1 LPVKILSTKLAIP
14 PVRSR
19 LVVRSRLI
27 EKLNQGM
34 ECGFVLVSA
43 PAGYGKTTLLSAWLD
58 QVECAITWLSLDDGD
73 NDLARFLAYLAAAL
87 QQVNP
92 SIGEAL
98 ENPPDT
104 LSKPEAEPL
113 LTPLINQLAQIEN
126 PFCLVLDDYHA
137 IHNQEVHQIVSFML
151 EHRPPALHLVIAT
164 RADPPLPLSRFRVR
178 SQMME
183 LRLADL
189 RFSSQEAAD
198 FLDHT
203 MGLDISP
210 EDVARITRRTE
221 GWIAGLQMTALSIQN
236 TEDLSSFI
244 TAFTSSDH
252 YIFDYLLEEILERQ
266 SPEIRRFLLY
276 TSILDQLTGPLC
288 DALLEGEVEPHPT
301 RPSSVILEQ
310 IEHANLFIVALDY
323 EHRWYRYHQLFSD
336 LLKPVLDQAYPG
348 LSVELHRR
356 ACRWYEGQDMF
367 PEALQHAISSGN
379 MQLVAQI
386 VSANVLVLVENDEV
400 MPTLRKIDSLPNN
413 DLITMPWLG
422 IARAWVVGTGQT
434 QQSLQILDEAEKQV
448 ETMAD
453 GIEPQRLKGYIAA
466 ARAFVYNALGDL
478 SQLISNSHLANE
490 LLPSDDISVR
500 AMNLALWGKTLSV
513 YEHDPDAIPILE
525 QALGLALKA
534 QKPHVAMIAASQ
546 LATSHLFA
554 GRLHE
559 VQQVCLEALEISEEY
574 ERRYLHTLPAAANIY
589 PLLARV
595 LAEWGEN
602 EQAIQM
608 GRKGLM
614 LSERWG
620 RVNTEV
626 LCLIYL
632 GRALMFANEPE
643 QARQIFQRAESAAQK
658 ISTDSWH
665 DISRF
670 ILDSLLDSETPD
682 SSEITRL
689 RQRLQGS
696 RWFFP
701 WLKARLLLREDQPD
715 QALVALEKALVDLKG
730 QPSYDIVRI
739 YALRALAFQAK
750 GDEKQALV
758 SLRQALELGE
768 PENRVATFVREGAAM
783 ERLLQQAQSKSIA
796 PEFVQRLLAAFESR
810 HKQKPEPARVSKA
823 LIEPLSEREMDILKL
838 LAQGCPDK
846 KIAETLVIARDTVHK
861 HLSNIYGKLGVHSR
875 IGAIVRARELGLL

>member
-1 LPVKILSTKLAIP
+1 MPVKILSTKLAIP

-104 LSKPEAEPL
+104 LSKSEAEPL

-137 IHNQEVHQIVSFML
+137 IQNQEVHQIVSFML

-164 RADPPLPLSRFRVR
+164 RADPPLPLSRLRVR

-189 RFSSQEAAD
+189 RFSSHEAAD

-221 GWIAGLQMTALSIQN
+221 GWIAGLQMTALSMQN

-244 TAFTSSDH
+244 TAFTGSNH
-252 YIFDYLLEEILERQ
+252 YIFDYLLEEILEQQ
-266 SPEIRRFLLY
+266 SLEIRRFLLY

-288 DALLEGEVEPHPT
+288 DALLEGEVESHPT
-301 RPSSVILEQ
+301 HPSSVILEQ

-336 LLKPVLDQAYPG
+336 LLKPVLDQTYPG

-478 SQLISNSHLANE
+478 SQVISNSHLANE

-559 VQQVCLEALEISEEY
+559 VQHVCLEALEISEEY

-602 EQAIQM
+602 DQAIQM

-643 QARQIFQRAESAAQK
+643 QARQILQRAESAAQK

-783 ERLLQQAQSKSIA
+783 ERLLRLAQSKSIA

-810 HKQKPEPARVSKA
+810 HKQKPEPARVSEA
-823 LIEPLSEREMDILKL
+823 LTEPLSEREMDILKL

-875 IGAIVRARELGLL
+875 IEAIVRARELGLL